1 MKASKLLG
9 LAALGMF
16 IAGFIAVFPDIKRYI
31 RISTM

>member
-9 LAALGMF
+9 FAALGML
-16 IAGFIAVFPDIKRYI
+16 IAGFISVLPDIKRYI